1 MSVVV
6 MFFAIIAGLAG
17 WWLARQRL
25 TVKPWLEQGVI
36 EGVPDFQLSRD
47 PAKRVGL
54 AFFLAVVG
62 ALFALLT
69 GAYFMRR
76 ELGDWQPLPVPPI
89 LWANTVV
96 LVLSSVAL
104 EWTQHAVRRSDIGR
118 VRIGIVAS
126 GLLAIAFLAGQLVA
140 WQELS
145 ASGYLVASNP
155 ANSFFYLVTGL
166 HGLHILGGLV
176 ALGWLAIKAW
186 GRGTADGSV
195 ETVRLNVELCTTY
208 WLFMLFVWMVLFS
221 LLAGWASEFVEFCR
235 QLLS

>member
-36 EGVPDFQLSRD
+36 EGVPDFQASRD

-54 AFFLAVVG
+54 GFFLAVVG
-62 ALFALLT
+62 SLFALLT

-89 LWANTVV
+89 LWFNTAM
-96 LVLSSVAL
+96 LVLSSLAL
-104 EWTQHAVRRSDIGR
+104 EWTQHSVRRGNQSQLR
-118 VRIGIVAS
+118 L
-126 GLLAIAFLAGQLVA
+126 GLAAAGLFAVTFLVGQLIA
-140 WQELS
+140 WGELS
-145 ASGYLVASNP
+145 ASGYYVSGNP

-166 HGLHILGGLV
+166 HGLHIIGGLV
-176 ALGWLAIKAW
+176 ALGWAGIKAW
-186 GRGTADGSV
+186 GREGV
-195 ETVRLNVELCTTY
+195 ESVRLNVELCATY

-221 LLAGWASEFVEFCR
+221 LLAGWASDFVAFCQ

>member
-6 MFFAIIAGLAG
+6 MFFAILAGLAG

-36 EGVPDFQLSRD
+36 EGVPDFEASRD

-54 AFFLAVVG
+54 GFLLAVVG
-62 ALFALLT
+62 SLFALLT

-89 LWANTVV
+89 LWFNTAM
-96 LVLSSVAL
+96 LVLSSLAL
-104 EWTQHAVRRSDIGR
+104 EWTQRAVRQRSQTQLR
-118 VRIGIVAS
+118 L
-126 GLLAIAFLAGQLVA
+126 GLAAAGVFAITFLAGQLIA
-140 WQELS
+140 WGELS
-145 ASGYLVASNP
+145 ASGYVVAGNP

-176 ALGWLAIKAW
+176 ALGWAGIKAW
-186 GRGTADGSV
+186 GKGGVDS
-195 ETVRLNVELCTTY
+195 VRLNVELCATY

-221 LLAGWASEFVEFCR
+221 LLAGWASDFIAFCQ

>member
-6 MFFAIIAGLAG
+6 MFFAILAGLAG

-36 EGVPDFQLSRD
+36 EGVPDFQASRD

-54 AFFLAVVG
+54 GFLLAVVG
-62 ALFALLT
+62 SLFALLT

-89 LWANTVV
+89 LWFNTAM
-96 LVLSSVAL
+96 LVASSIAL
-104 EWTQHAVRRSDIGR
+104 EWTQRAVQRGNQTQLRL
-118 VRIGIVAS
+118 
-126 GLLAIAFLAGQLVA
+126 GLAAAALFAVTFLAGQLLA
-140 WQELS
+140 WSELS
-145 ASGYLVASNP
+145 ASGYLVGGNP

-176 ALGWLAIKAW
+176 ALGWASFKAW
-186 GRGTADGSV
+186 SKGGVDS
-195 ETVRLNVELCTTY
+195 VRLNVELCATY

-221 LLAGWASEFVEFCR
+221 LLAGWASDFIAFCQ

>member
-36 EGVPDFQLSRD
+36 EGVPDFRASRD

-62 ALFALLT
+62 SLFALLT

-89 LWANTVV
+89 LWFNTGA
-96 LVLSSVAL
+96 LVLSSLAL
-104 EWTQHAVRRSDIGR
+104 EWTQRAVRRTDLAQLRLGLA
-118 VRIGIVAS
+118 VAAV
-126 GLLAIAFLAGQLVA
+126 LAVTFLVGQLIA

-145 ASGYLVASNP
+145 AGGYVVAGNP
-155 ANSFFYLVTGL
+155 ANSFFYLATGL
-166 HGLHILGGLV
+166 HGLHIVGGLV
-176 ALGWLAIKAW
+176 ALGWAMVKAW
-186 GRGTADGSV
+186 GRGPVESV
-195 ETVRLNVELCTTY
+195 QLNVELCATY

-221 LLAGWASEFVEFCR
+221 LLAGWASDFIAFCQ

>member
-6 MFFAIIAGLAG
+6 MFFAILAGLAG

-36 EGVPDFQLSRD
+36 EGVPDFQASRD

-54 AFFLAVVG
+54 GFFLAVVG
-62 ALFALLT
+62 SLFALLT

-89 LWANTVV
+89 LWFNTAM
-96 LVLSSVAL
+96 LVLSSLAL
-104 EWTQHAVRRSDIGR
+104 EWAQHSVRRSNQSQLR
-118 VRIGIVAS
+118 L
-126 GLLAIAFLAGQLVA
+126 GLAAAGLFAVTFLAGQLIA
-140 WQELS
+140 WGELS
-145 ASGYLVASNP
+145 ASGYYVSGNP

-176 ALGWLAIKAW
+176 ALGWAGIKAW
-186 GRGTADGSV
+186 GRGGV
-195 ETVRLNVELCTTY
+195 ESVRLNVELCATY

-221 LLAGWASEFVEFCR
+221 LLAGWASDFVAFCQ

>member
-36 EGVPDFQLSRD
+36 EGVPDFQASRD

-62 ALFALLT
+62 SLFALLT

-89 LWANTVV
+89 LWFNTGA
-96 LVLSSVAL
+96 LVLSSLAL
-104 EWTQHAVRRSDIGR
+104 EWTQRAVRRKDLRQLRLGLA
-118 VRIGIVAS
+118 VAAV
-126 GLLAIAFLAGQLVA
+126 LAVTFLVGQLVA

-145 ASGYLVASNP
+145 AGGYVVAGNP

-166 HGLHILGGLV
+166 HGLHIIGGLV
-176 ALGWLAIKAW
+176 ALGWAMVKAW
-186 GRGTADGSV
+186 GRGPLASV
-195 ETVRLNVELCTTY
+195 QLNVELCATY

-221 LLAGWASEFVEFCR
+221 LLAGWASDFIAFCQ

>member
-6 MFFAIIAGLAG
+6 MFFAILAGLAG

-36 EGVPDFQLSRD
+36 EGVPDFQASRD

-54 AFFLAVVG
+54 GFLLAVVG
-62 ALFALLT
+62 SLFALLT

-89 LWANTVV
+89 LWFNTAM
-96 LVLSSVAL
+96 LVASSLAL
-104 EWTQHAVRRSDIGR
+104 EWTQRAVRRGNQKELR
-118 VRIGIVAS
+118 LGLAAAS
-126 GLLAIAFLAGQLVA
+126 GFAIIFLGGQLLAWG
-140 WQELS
+140 ELS
-145 ASGYLVASNP
+145 SAGYLVAGNP

-176 ALGWLAIKAW
+176 ALGWASRKAW
-186 GRGTADGSV
+186 GKGSV
-195 ETVRLNVELCTTY
+195 DSVRLNVELCATY

-221 LLAGWASEFVEFCR
+221 LLAGWASDFIAFCQ

>member
-6 MFFAIIAGLAG
+6 MFFAILASLAG

-36 EGVPDFQLSRD
+36 EGVPDFEASRD

-54 AFFLAVVG
+54 GFLLAVIG
-62 ALFALLT
+62 SLFALLT

-89 LWANTVV
+89 LWFNTGA
-96 LVLSSVAL
+96 LLLSSLAL
-104 EWTQHAVRRSDIGR
+104 EWTQHAARR
-118 VRIGIVAS
+118 AN
-126 GLLAIAFLAGQLVA
+126 LGQLRLGLAAAGVCAVTFLIGQLIA
-140 WQELS
+140 WQELT
-145 ASGYLVASNP
+145 AAGFLVAGNP
-155 ANSFFYLVTGL
+155 ANSFFYLATGL

-176 ALGWLAIKAW
+176 ALGWASLKAW
-186 GRGTADGSV
+186 GRGGV
-195 ETVRLNVELCTTY
+195 ESVRLNVELCATY
-208 WLFMLFVWMVLFS
+208 WLFMLLVWMVLFS
-221 LLAGWASEFVEFCR
+221 LLAGWASDFVAFCQ

>member
-6 MFFAIIAGLAG
+6 MFFAIIAALAG

-25 TVKPWLEQGVI
+25 TAKPWLEQGVI
-36 EGVPDFQLSRD
+36 EGVPDFGASRD

-54 AFFLAVVG
+54 GFLLAVVG
-62 ALFALLT
+62 SLFALLT

-89 LWANTVV
+89 LWFNTAM
-96 LVLSSVAL
+96 LLLSSVAL
-104 EWTQHAVRRSDIGR
+104 EWTQRAVRRGNR
-118 VRIGIVAS
+118 TGVRL
-126 GLLAIAFLAGQLVA
+126 GLAAAAVFAVTFLVGQLIA
-140 WQELS
+140 WSELM
-145 ASGYLVASNP
+145 ASGYVVDGNP
-155 ANSFFYLVTGL
+155 ANSFFFLVTGL

-176 ALGWLAIKAW
+176 ALGWASLKAW
-186 GRGTADGSV
+186 GRGGVQSA
-195 ETVRLNVELCTTY
+195 RLNVELCATY

-221 LLAGWASEFVEFCR
+221 LLAGWASDFVAFCQ

>member
-6 MFFAIIAGLAG
+6 MFFAILAGLAG

-25 TVKPWLEQGVI
+25 TAKPWLEQGVI
-36 EGVPDFQLSRD
+36 EGVPDFEASRD

-54 AFFLAVVG
+54 GFLLAVVG
-62 ALFALLT
+62 SLFALLT

-89 LWANTVV
+89 LWFNTAM
-96 LVLSSVAL
+96 LVLSSLAL
-104 EWTQHAVRRSDIGR
+104 EWTQRAVRQRNQTQLR
-118 VRIGIVAS
+118 L
-126 GLLAIAFLAGQLVA
+126 GLAAAGGFAITFLAGQLIA
-140 WQELS
+140 WGELS
-145 ASGYLVASNP
+145 ASGYVVAGNP

-176 ALGWLAIKAW
+176 ALGWAGIKAW
-186 GRGTADGSV
+186 GKGGVDS
-195 ETVRLNVELCTTY
+195 VRLNVELCATY

-221 LLAGWASEFVEFCR
+221 LLAGWASDFIAFCQ

>member
-6 MFFAIIAGLAG
+6 MFFAILAGLAG

-25 TVKPWLEQGVI
+25 TAKPWLEQGVI
-36 EGVPDFQLSRD
+36 EGVPDFEASRD

-54 AFFLAVVG
+54 GFLLAVVG
-62 ALFALLT
+62 SLFALLT

-89 LWANTVV
+89 LWFNTAM
-96 LVLSSVAL
+96 LVLSSLAL
-104 EWTQHAVRRSDIGR
+104 EWTQRAVRQHNQTQLR
-118 VRIGIVAS
+118 
-126 GLLAIAFLAGQLVA
+126 LALAAAGGFAITFLAGQLIA
-140 WQELS
+140 WGELS
-145 ASGYLVASNP
+145 ASGYVVAGNP

-176 ALGWLAIKAW
+176 ALGWAGIKAW
-186 GRGTADGSV
+186 GKGGVDS
-195 ETVRLNVELCTTY
+195 VRLNVELCATY

-221 LLAGWASEFVEFCR
+221 LLAGWASDFIAFCQ

>member
-25 TVKPWLEQGVI
+25 TAKPWLEQGVI
-36 EGVPDFQLSRD
+36 EGVPDFEASHD
-47 PAKRVGL
+47 PAKRAGL
-54 AFFLAVVG
+54 GFFLAVVG
-62 ALFALLT
+62 SLFALLT

-89 LWANTVV
+89 LWFNTIA
-96 LVLSSVAL
+96 LVLSSLAL
-104 EWTQHAVRRSDIGR
+104 EWAQRSVR
-118 VRIGIVAS
+118 S
-126 GLLAIAFLAGQLVA
+126 GDLGQLRVGLAAAGVFAVTFLVGQLIA
-140 WQELS
+140 WEELS
-145 ASGYLVASNP
+145 AAGYYVAGNP

-176 ALGWLAIKAW
+176 ALGWAGIKAW
-186 GRGTADGSV
+186 GRGPV
-195 ETVRLNVELCTTY
+195 ERVRLNVELCATY

-221 LLAGWASEFVEFCR
+221 LLAGWASDFVEFCQ

>member
-36 EGVPDFQLSRD
+36 EGVPDFQASRD

-54 AFFLAVVG
+54 GFFLAVVG
-62 ALFALLT
+62 SLFALLT

-89 LWANTVV
+89 LWFNTVV
-96 LVLSSVAL
+96 LVLSSLAL
-104 EWTQHAVRRSDIGR
+104 EWAQRSVRRGNLTQLR
-118 VRIGIVAS
+118 F
-126 GLLAIAFLAGQLVA
+126 GLAAAGLFAATFLVGQLIA
-140 WQELS
+140 WGELS
-145 ASGYLVASNP
+145 ASGYYVAGNP

-176 ALGWLAIKAW
+176 ALGWAGFKAW
-186 GRGTADGSV
+186 GRGGV
-195 ETVRLNVELCTTY
+195 ESVRLNVELCATY

-221 LLAGWASEFVEFCR
+221 LLAGWASDFVAFCQ

>member
-36 EGVPDFQLSRD
+36 EGVPDFQASRD

-62 ALFALLT
+62 SLFALLT

-89 LWANTVV
+89 LWFNTGA
-96 LVLSSVAL
+96 LVLSSLAL
-104 EWTQHAVRRSDIGR
+104 EWTQRAVRRKDLTQLRLGLA
-118 VRIGIVAS
+118 VA
-126 GLLAIAFLAGQLVA
+126 AVFAVTFLVGQLIA

-145 ASGYLVASNP
+145 AGGYVVAGNP

-166 HGLHILGGLV
+166 HGLHIIGGLV
-176 ALGWLAIKAW
+176 ALGWAMAKAW
-186 GRGTADGSV
+186 GRGPLESV
-195 ETVRLNVELCTTY
+195 QLNVELCATY

-221 LLAGWASEFVEFCR
+221 LLAGWASDFIAFCQ

>member
-6 MFFAIIAGLAG
+6 MFFAIVAGLAG

-25 TVKPWLEQGVI
+25 MVKPWLEQGVI
-36 EGVPDFQLSRD
+36 EGVPDFQASRD

-54 AFFLAVVG
+54 GFLLAVVG
-62 ALFALLT
+62 SLFALLT

-76 ELGDWQPLPVPPI
+76 DFGDWQPLPVPPI
-89 LWANTVV
+89 LWFNTAM
-96 LVLSSVAL
+96 LVLSSIAL
-104 EWTQHAVRRSDIGR
+104 EWTLRAVRRGNQ
-118 VRIGIVAS
+118 A
-126 GLLAIAFLAGQLVA
+126 GLRLGLAAAAVFAIAFLMGQLVA
-140 WQELS
+140 WSELL
-145 ASGYLVASNP
+145 AAGYIVAGNP

-176 ALGWLAIKAW
+176 ALGWAGIKAW
-186 GRGTADGSV
+186 GRGGV
-195 ETVRLNVELCTTY
+195 ESVRLNVELCATY

-221 LLAGWASEFVEFCR
+221 LLAGWASDFIAFCQ